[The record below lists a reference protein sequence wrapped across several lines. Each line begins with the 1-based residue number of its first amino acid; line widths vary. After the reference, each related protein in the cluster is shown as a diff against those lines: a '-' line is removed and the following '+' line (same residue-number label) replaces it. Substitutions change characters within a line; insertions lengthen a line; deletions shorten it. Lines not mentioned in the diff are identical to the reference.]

1 VPVTS
6 LRVPRTW
13 PAALAAIAGSA
24 LVGVMPLAALHLY
37 ADGLSA
43 PSMLFWRYAIAIL
56 ALGTAATI
64 AGLKLPQAWR
74 DGAWRVV
81 LLGATL
87 GAGQTLCFW
96 ESIKTLETS
105 VAVLLFYTYPA
116 VTVAL
121 DRFVFKT
128 RVRPLSLLCIGAIL
142 FGAALITGPGLHGGT
157 LDPRGLAWALPSP
170 LIYAVY
176 LAINARIL
184 RRHPPLIG
192 AAGLFSGMAVTFGL
206 ISACIGLDTPS
217 SAAGWALLLFVGLGP
232 GAVTMTLFTYS
243 LPRIGASSFAIPA
256 NTELVVVVSIGVLV
270 LGEPMTPWRA
280 AGGVLIV
287 AGIVVHI
294 VTRREPLAP
303 RTDIVKPLP
312 AAARPEPAG

>member
-1 VPVTS
+1 
-6 LRVPRTW
+6 
-13 PAALAAIAGSA
+13 
-24 LVGVMPLAALHLY
+24 MPLAALHLY

-43 PSMLFWRYAIAIL
+43 PSMLFWRYMIAIL
-56 ALGTAATI
+56 ALGAAATF
-64 AGLKLPQAWR
+64 AGLKLSQAWR
-74 DGAWRVV
+74 DGAWQVV

-121 DRFVFKT
+121 DRLVFKT

-142 FGAALITGPGLHGGT
+142 CGAALITAPGLHGGHI
-157 LDPRGLAWALPSP
+157 DPRGLAWALPAP
-170 LIYAVY
+170 LLYAAY
-176 LAINARIL
+176 LAINVRLL
-184 RRHPPLIG
+184 RRYKPLIG
-192 AAGLFSGMAVTFGL
+192 AAGLYVGMAATFGL
-206 ISACIGLDTPS
+206 MTAWFGLLLPT

-243 LPRIGASSFAIPA
+243 VPLLGASSFAILA

-270 LGEPMTPWRA
+270 LGEPMTPWCA
-280 AGGVLIV
+280 IGGALIV
-287 AGIVVHI
+287 AGIVAHVLA
-294 VTRREPLAP
+294 RR
-303 RTDIVKPLP
+303 P
-312 AAARPEPAG
+312 ARSPQPADARPSAIAARAG